1 MKQVQSLGQEEP
13 LDAGIATHSSTLAW
27 RIPWTEEPGGR
38 LQSIGLQKVRH
49 SWRDWAC
56 MRDTSRFIGV
66 HKGGDSGLPRSAQF
80 NRVKAFPSWVRE
92 RGDNRAIREMPCFRL
107 WRQWER
113 PQAEDCGQPLEAE
126 KRQETESLPPQSELT
141 EKKAV
146 PPKPWFPRVETPV
159 KLQICVKSLN
169 LWSFV
174 MAAVEN

>member
-1 MKQVQSLGQEEP
+1 MSDSLQSMDCRPSGSSVHWVSQGRTLGWVALSFSGASSWLRARTCISRIGRWFLYPWATREAPVQSHQP
-13 LDAGIATHSSTLAW
+13 LKPGISSQLW
-27 RIPWTEEPGGR
+27 SE
-38 LQSIGLQKVRH
+38 
-49 SWRDWAC
+49 RDRAIKNDH
-56 MRDTSRFIGV
+56 RDTV
-66 HKGGDSGLPRSAQF
+66 LL
-80 NRVKAFPSWVRE
+80 
-92 RGDNRAIREMPCFRL
+92 L
-107 WRQWER
+107 WRRKER

-169 LWSFV
+169 RWSFV